1 MSNRPAPRFVWL
13 DLEMTGLN
21 PDYDAI
27 IEAALVVT
35 GPDLQPLTSIERVV
49 FQTDE
54 ILARMSNK
62 VREIH
67 TANGLVTDVR
77 TKGIDLRVVESHI
90 LKEISAHCGPGQGLL
105 CGRSIHNDWKFLAR
119 YMPRVEQHLHFLRV
133 DVSTFGILAD
143 AWFPHARYEHP
154 PANHRALSDVHASL
168 DEMRYYCEEAF
179 KVDLAALTAR

>member
-77 TKGIDLRVVESHI
+77 TKGIDLRVV
-90 LKEISAHCGPGQGLL
+90 
-105 CGRSIHNDWKFLAR
+105 
-119 YMPRVEQHLHFLRV
+119 
-133 DVSTFGILAD
+133 
-143 AWFPHARYEHP
+143 
-154 PANHRALSDVHASL
+154 
-168 DEMRYYCEEAF
+168 
-179 KVDLAALTAR
+179 